1 MGRNDFLARGARHLR
16 CGSWTVRR
24 HFPPTSMQAI
34 TAAIAASEGK
44 QDGEIRFAVEAR
56 LDWTQLWQGVTSRE
70 RALQL
75 FSDLRIWDTAQNNG
89 VLIYLL
95 LAEHKIEIVADRGI
109 DAHVGAEGWRRLCDA
124 LRQEFSQGH
133 FEAGVVSLIQSVG
146 ETLKKHY
153 PATAGDSNELPNTPV
168 VV

>member
-1 MGRNDFLARGARHLR
+1 MKEFFTRAARHAV
-16 CGSWTVRR
+16 CGAWTVRR
-24 HFPPTSMQAI
+24 HFPPASMQAI

-56 LDWTQLWQGVTSRE
+56 LDGAQLWRGVTSRE
-70 RALQL
+70 RALQV

-95 LAEHKIEIVADRGI
+95 LAEHKIEIIADRGM

-133 FEAGVVSLIQSVG
+133 FETGVIALIQAVG
-146 ETLKKHY
+146 EELKKHY
-153 PATAGDSNELPNTPV
+153 PSTTGDSNELPNSPV
-168 VV
+168 VL